1 MFAKFKKYLFETD
14 YLLLAAVLCLAGI
27 GIVSIYSAGYN
38 PYTGETD
45 AFYKRQFM
53 WLVLGIISFFVMS
66 YINYRKVVRLT
77 PVIYSAGIILLL
89 IVLILGHIKMQLSCL
104 LAGSIYMI
112 ISRQE

>member
-53 WLVLGIISFFVMS
+53 WLVLW
-66 YINYRKVVRLT
+66 
-77 PVIYSAGIILLL
+77 
-89 IVLILGHIKMQLSCL
+89 
-104 LAGSIYMI
+104 
-112 ISRQE
+112 